1 MEKRDGNVTNIFFPK
16 PSLITVFD
24 EKNIAQNNSYIVYTI
39 IIVYSFYDFIIKP
52 KWNSSILSENR
63 RNWKFDIL
71 PSLLLVRTRN
81 SIYKN
86 YSFEA

>member
-39 IIVYSFYDFIIKP
+39 IIASMT
-52 KWNSSILSENR
+52 
-63 RNWKFDIL
+63 
-71 PSLLLVRTRN
+71 LLLNQNGIVAYLVKTEEIE
-81 SIYKN
+81 SLTY
-86 YSFEA
+86 YLLFC